1 MDVLKNFLFP
11 KIGFKRDIFP
21 AKIWFPSGKRWL
33 ANNMNKSRETLDY
46 VN

>member
-11 KIGFKRDIFP
+11 KVDFKRDIIP

-33 ANNMNKSRETLDY
+33 ANDMTSQGRRYY

>member
-1 MDVLKNFLFP
+1 MDILKNSLFP
-11 KIGFKRDIFP
+11 KIDFNRDIIP

-33 ANNMNKSRETLDY
+33 SNNMTSQTLDY